1 MRDMIQ
7 RILSK
12 IACSGCAASGVV
24 YVDTQVLRGAV
35 NVRDMIQRI
44 LSKIACSGCA
54 ARGAVYADTQA
65 LRGAVNVRD
74 ITQNKKVC
82 LAWQIHIFL
91 RVSALQQVPARAW
104 C

>member
-24 YVDTQVLRGAV
+24 YADTQALRGAV

-44 LSKIACSGCA
+44 LSKIACS
-54 ARGAVYADTQA
+54 VS
-65 LRGAVNVRD
+65 
-74 ITQNKKVC
+74 
-82 LAWQIHIFL
+82 FL
-91 RVSALQQVPARAW
+91 RPPRIRIRRGSKRLATFVI
-104 C
+104 